1 MEIRARYDLMQAKGA
16 WEKLESEMRAD
27 QETAKKSS
35 EAQMDSIN
43 RYTTI
48 SETMISTLIS
58 TLLLMIIVMKSVYS
72 LSVREIFMD
81 ARTSIFFFSSLF

>member
-43 RYTTI
+43 RYTTK
-48 SETMISTLIS
+48 TSTS
-58 TLLLMIIVMKSVYS
+58 TLLLTIIVLKRV
-72 LSVREIFMD
+72 LTLVQI
-81 ARTSIFFFSSLF
+81 

>member
-27 QETAKKSS
+27 QETAKRSS

-43 RYTTI
+43 RYTTK
-48 SETMISTLIS
+48 TSTS
-58 TLLLMIIVMKSVYS
+58 TLLLTIIVLKRV
-72 LSVREIFMD
+72 LTLVQI
-81 ARTSIFFFSSLF
+81 

>member
-43 RYTTI
+43 RYVNAT
-48 SETMISTLIS
+48 
-58 TLLLMIIVMKSVYS
+58 
-72 LSVREIFMD
+72 
-81 ARTSIFFFSSLF
+81 